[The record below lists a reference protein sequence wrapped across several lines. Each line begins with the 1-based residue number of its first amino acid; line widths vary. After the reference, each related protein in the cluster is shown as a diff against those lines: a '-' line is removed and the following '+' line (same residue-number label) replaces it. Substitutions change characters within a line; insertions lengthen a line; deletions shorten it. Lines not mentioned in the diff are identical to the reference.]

1 MSNWKSFNKIAF
13 NCESKNENL
22 SQVNPKGSLSE
33 RYGRTFSNARISNI
47 SKCKHLNQKLSK
59 FQLFEFLNVIME
71 HAAHSRWLRYGTL
84 GLLYFVQG
92 APYGFQT
99 ACLPLILRQAGL
111 SFTGMLSYH
120 DSGLEYHATSN
131 WCFKTFLGGNLEILD
146 FP

>member
-1 MSNWKSFNKIAF
+1 MLDIFLSWQFFFPKKHLFISLLPNCKFKIAYVWT
-13 NCESKNENL
+13 E
-22 SQVNPKGSLSE
+22 PKGSLSE

-131 WCFKTFLGGNLEILD
+131 
-146 FP
+146 